1 VARGS
6 ESVRLGFVPWDTV
19 EGQALDPPIR
29 PLVGAL
35 NRAGWVHTV
44 FSCAG
49 HPEEPD
55 SGPRGRR
62 QAHVDVL
69 VADPARWR
77 AYVGRVRGAAAAAVR
92 ALGVSSGAGG
102 AGGAGG
108 RAGGEVT
115 VRVAEGS
122 LGAPPEWLRAAVRGE
137 DVSGRDRRGPPL
149 WQQLLPDALTAA
161 PGPDGRRWRYRRLVL
176 EPVPYDLAP
185 DRCRG
190 VLDAALGAAV
200 GVLGGQA
207 PGPAGAP

>member
-1 VARGS
+1 
-6 ESVRLGFVPWDTV
+6 V
-19 EGQALDPPIR
+19 EGEALDPPIR

-35 NRAGWVHTV
+35 NRTGWVHTV

-55 SGPRGRR
+55 AGPRGRR

-77 AYVGRVRGAAAAAVR
+77 AYVGRVRGAAPAAVR
-92 ALGVSSGAGG
+92 ALGLPSGGS
-102 AGGAGG
+102 GAGG
-108 RAGGEVT
+108 RAGGAVT

-122 LGAPPEWLRAAVRGE
+122 LGAPPGWLRAALRGE

-161 PGPDGRRWRYRRLVL
+161 PSPDGRRWRYRRLVL

-185 DRCRG
+185 DRCRDI
-190 VLDAALGAAV
+190 LDAALGVAV
-200 GVLGGQA
+200 GALEGET

>member
-1 VARGS
+1 VVGGS
-6 ESVRLGFVPWDTV
+6 ASVRPGFVPWETLED
-19 EGQALDPPIR
+19 EALDAPIR

-35 NRAGWVHTV
+35 NCTGWVHTV

-55 SGPRGRR
+55 AGPRGRR

-77 AYVGRVRGAAAAAVR
+77 AFVGRVRGAAPAAVR
-92 ALGVSSGAGG
+92 ALGLSAGSRGAE
-102 AGGAGG
+102 G
-108 RAGGEVT
+108 RAGGEVA

-122 LGAPPEWLRAAVRGE
+122 LGAPPGWLRAALRGE
-137 DVSGRDRRGPPL
+137 DVSGRDRRRPPL

-185 DRCRG
+185 DPCRG
-190 VLDAALGAAV
+190 VLDATLGAAL
-200 GVLGGQA
+200 GVLGGD
-207 PGPAGAP
+207 PRGAVSP